1 MFKEPYSVDNYI
13 NFLFYSIDL
22 TTIFPKSEIS
32 TIYKNK
38 YKRLSETLPDNNTH
52 SINTAYLIIDN
63 TSLTNEKY
71 ENQELDIN
79 VPINNLLAKSLEDTS
94 TTASVNFSLNPLDLD
109 YVLYSLVDS
118 IDTQIEPLK
127 INGSKVELIDGIYY
141 LKVNLNFQNINSI
154 VDLELDF
161 EEKDNVFTIY
171 IKDLK
176 LGKLGVNNKL
186 VHYFIDK
193 IDIST
198 LITTLENNDIYCS
211 INLQDFSIS
220 ISQQN
225 LFNMIR
231 SRTLND
237 PNSHLINLMLD
248 VIKNHHE
255 LYNFETE
262 NELKLNVNLSNLK
275 FNTSNSQYIPID
287 FSSIETS
294 TETLLKNKII
304 NYSQANDIFNFL
316 INGYDDSSEELID
329 KINSI
334 DLSSINITDKT
345 NYTGLIDK
353 DSLSLKEY
361 ISGTNI
367 DYTLGNTSIKLDI
380 SEDNLNSVIQNNDLK
395 GSSYTVCHSQDE
407 NIKYSNQMSYVV
419 IEDIKM
425 NMLNNEI
432 KLDLII
438 NIHGYRSGIYAD
450 FSTPTHQGLVIEG
463 TLTNLQIGEIELN
476 DYQKTEIIQYLNTM
490 IEDSWISLSNSDNT
504 IKLDFTDLIIENEVI
519 KTFTSLFGD
528 ALTSTSIKE
537 DKIEISFG
545 I

>member
-1 MFKEPYSVDNYI
+1 
-13 NFLFYSIDL
+13 
-22 TTIFPKSEIS
+22 
-32 TIYKNK
+32 
-38 YKRLSETLPDNNTH
+38 
-52 SINTAYLIIDN
+52 
-63 TSLTNEKY
+63 
-71 ENQELDIN
+71 
-79 VPINNLLAKSLEDTS
+79 
-94 TTASVNFSLNPLDLD
+94 
-109 YVLYSLVDS
+109 
-118 IDTQIEPLK
+118 
-127 INGSKVELIDGIYY
+127 
-141 LKVNLNFQNINSI
+141 
-154 VDLELDF
+154 
-161 EEKDNVFTIY
+161 
-171 IKDLK
+171 
-176 LGKLGVNNKL
+176 
-186 VHYFIDK
+186 
-193 IDIST
+193 
-198 LITTLENNDIYCS
+198 
-211 INLQDFSIS
+211 
-220 ISQQN
+220 
-225 LFNMIR
+225 MIR

-237 PNSHLINLMLD
+237 PNSHLINLLLD

-353 DSLSLKEY
+353 NSISLKEY
-361 ISGTNI
+361 INGTNI

-438 NIHGYRSGIYAD
+438 NIHGYRLGIYAD

-528 ALTSTSIKE
+528 A
-537 DKIEISFG
+537 
-545 I
+545 

>member
-1 MFKEPYSVDNYI
+1 M
-13 NFLFYSIDL
+13 
-22 TTIFPKSEIS
+22 
-32 TIYKNK
+32 
-38 YKRLSETLPDNNTH
+38 KRLFKGLFTFLLVIILLVGGT
-52 SINTAYLIIDN
+52 IGVLAYLIIDN

-118 IDTQIEPLK
+118 IGTQIEPLK

-186 VHYFIDK
+186 VHYFIDN
-193 IDIST
+193 IDISS

-211 INLQDFSIS
+211 INLQDFSVS

-225 LFNMIR
+225 LFDMIR

-237 PNSHLINLMLD
+237 PNSHLINVLLD

-329 KINSI
+329 KINLI

-361 ISGTNI
+361 INGTNI

-438 NIHGYRSGIYAD
+438 NIHGYRLGIHAD